1 MKKRY
6 AFYGFRDED
15 YRAAETWLEGW
26 KARGWE
32 LERVLA
38 GCIAVFVPLSCPE
51 MRYTVDLVPSR
62 RREES
67 QEGWVERQ
75 AEYRQLC
82 ADAGWE
88 QVGESG
94 AQRIY
99 KSIRGQNPVPLQTD
113 PELEQARFQRQV
125 VRPAVESTASVLV
138 TVVLSTVL
146 FFYAERRAVYWFEL
160 LLHPGELLAL
170 GMIGLGLLWQLYK
183 LFHVCRYGWKLR
195 RAQGEVL
202 PSPSLRGAR
211 VRAWGDALW
220 LPVLAAALLSTLWT
234 GNLRTETP
242 LDPAQLAEEGRPV
255 VTAADL
261 GGITRTDDIM
271 WQEGSGLLSTVSFVQ
286 SRGLGGILY
295 VERYDAATSALAG
308 QVFRELEQKADQDET
323 KAILCGRGEGTAI
336 PVEVSGAEESVLYQ
350 YERGE
355 YLILRRGKTVVR
367 LMADLDFTDPA
378 LLATIVSQTKLGA

>member
-51 MRYTVDLVPSR
+51 VRYTVDLVPAR

-146 FFYAERRAVYWFEL
+146 FF
-160 LLHPGELLAL
+160 
-170 GMIGLGLLWQLYK
+170 
-183 LFHVCRYGWKLR
+183 
-195 RAQGEVL
+195 
-202 PSPSLRGAR
+202 LRGA
-211 VRAWGDALW
+211 
-220 LPVLAAALLSTLWT
+220 
-234 GNLRTETP
+234 
-242 LDPAQLAEEGRPV
+242 EG
-255 VTAADL
+255 
-261 GGITRTDDIM
+261 
-271 WQEGSGLLSTVSFVQ
+271 GLLV
-286 SRGLGGILY
+286 
-295 VERYDAATSALAG
+295 
-308 QVFRELEQKADQDET
+308 
-323 KAILCGRGEGTAI
+323 
-336 PVEVSGAEESVLYQ
+336 
-350 YERGE
+350 
-355 YLILRRGKTVVR
+355 
-367 LMADLDFTDPA
+367 
-378 LLATIVSQTKLGA
+378 